1 VKNMKSKAIIW
12 KELLDLSRDKRT
24 LAAMILI
31 PFIGLPAI
39 ALLASGLTYA
49 QTTTVYIEVL
59 DKNSTDIARFISS
72 QLISYADSNGL
83 KVNVTISDS
92 SPTNVYN
99 ILLIIPKGFYNN
111 ISSINGVGVVYLKS
125 LVGSVQSN
133 EIESLIESILGQI
146 EGNIVIGRV
155 QKLSNISGIKLN
167 ATNFLNPINI
177 FTGYYLPSGKPATT
191 SQVELSFSARLLEF
205 SLFFVANP
213 AIVFMGDSIL
223 GEKERKTLETLIST
237 PAPKTAIIV
246 GKMFASIVIG
256 LITAIADSLGV
267 IIYLSM
273 IAQGGLRLTAGLV
286 LVTFS
291 VSAMLVIMTA
301 AIITPIV
308 LRSSSVRSAQAM
320 SYLIMMVALAIY
332 FSTLFVDIQR
342 LPSFIEAILLII
354 PFTHAALAISN
365 YVLGQY
371 LDMVLNFLVM
381 IAFTLLGVYISI
393 KAFDSER
400 LIIAK

>member
-1 VKNMKSKAIIW
+1 MKSKAIIW

>member
-1 VKNMKSKAIIW
+1 MKSKAIIW

-39 ALLASGLTYA
+39 AFLATGLTQT

-59 DKNSTDIARFISS
+59 DRNSTNIAKYISY
-72 QLISYADSNGL
+72 QLIQYAKINGL
-83 KVNVTISDS
+83 RVNVSMSNQAPS
-92 SPTNVYN
+92 SVYN
-99 ILLIIPKGFYNN
+99 LLLIIPKGFYEN
-111 ISSINGVGVVYLKS
+111 ISSIDGVGTVYLKS
-125 LVGSVQSN
+125 LVGSLQSS
-133 EIESLIESILGQI
+133 EVESIIESIIGQL
-146 EGNIVIGRV
+146 ENNIVTNRV
-155 QKLSNISGIKLN
+155 QKLSNISGIKIN
-167 ATNFLNPINI
+167 SSNFLNPINI
-177 FTGYYLPSGKPATT
+177 FTGYYLPSGKPASAT
-191 SQVELSFSARLLEF
+191 QVELSLSARLLEF

-237 PAPKTAIIV
+237 PSSKTSLII
-246 GKMFASIVIG
+246 GKMIASIIIG

-273 IAQGGLRLTAGLV
+273 IAQNGLKLTAGLI

-291 VSAMLVIMTA
+291 VSALLVVMTA

-320 SYLIMMVALAIY
+320 SYLIMMIALGIY

-342 LPSFIEAILLII
+342 LPYYIEDILLVI

-371 LDMVLNFLVM
+371 LYMAVNFLVM
-381 IAFTLLGVYISI
+381 IGFTLLGIYVSI
-393 KAFDSER
+393 KTFDSER
-400 LIIAK
+400 LILSK

>member
-1 VKNMKSKAIIW
+1 MKSKAIIW

-72 QLISYADSNGL
+72 QLISYAKGNGL
-83 KVNVTISDS
+83 KVNVTISNT

-99 ILLIIPKGFYNN
+99 ILLIIPKGFYGN
-111 ISSINGVGVVYLKS
+111 ISNINGVGIVYLKS
-125 LVGSVQSN
+125 LVGSIQSN
-133 EIESLIESILGQI
+133 EVESLIESVLGQV
-146 EGNIVIGRV
+146 ENNIVVNRV
-155 QKLSNISGIKLN
+155 QKLSNISGIKVN
-167 ATNFLNPINI
+167 TTNFLNPINI

-237 PAPKTAIIV
+237 PAPKTTIIV

-273 IAQGGLRLTAGLV
+273 IAQGGLRLTAGLI

-308 LRSSSVRSAQAM
+308 LRSSSLRSAQAM
-320 SYLIMMVALAIY
+320 SYLVMMIALAIY

-342 LPSFIEAILLII
+342 LPRFIEAILLII

-371 LDMVLNFLVM
+371 LYMIINFIVM
-381 IAFTLLGVYISI
+381 IAFTLIGVYISI
-393 KAFDSER
+393 KAFNSER
-400 LIIAK
+400 LIVSK

>member
-1 VKNMKSKAIIW
+1 MKSKAIIW

-308 LRSSSVRSAQAM
+308 LRSSSVKSAQAM

>member
-1 VKNMKSKAIIW
+1 MKSKAIIW

-167 ATNFLNPINI
+167 ATNFY
-177 FTGYYLPSGKPATT
+177 TRY
-191 SQVELSFSARLLEF
+191 
-205 SLFFVANP
+205 
-213 AIVFMGDSIL
+213 
-223 GEKERKTLETLIST
+223 
-237 PAPKTAIIV
+237 
-246 GKMFASIVIG
+246 
-256 LITAIADSLGV
+256 
-267 IIYLSM
+267 
-273 IAQGGLRLTAGLV
+273 
-286 LVTFS
+286 
-291 VSAMLVIMTA
+291 
-301 AIITPIV
+301 
-308 LRSSSVRSAQAM
+308 VR
-320 SYLIMMVALAIY
+320 
-332 FSTLFVDIQR
+332 
-342 LPSFIEAILLII
+342 
-354 PFTHAALAISN
+354 
-365 YVLGQY
+365 
-371 LDMVLNFLVM
+371 
-381 IAFTLLGVYISI
+381 
-393 KAFDSER
+393 
-400 LIIAK
+400 

>member
-1 VKNMKSKAIIW
+1 MKSKAIIW

-320 SYLIMMVALAIY
+320 SYLIMMIALAIY

>member
-1 VKNMKSKAIIW
+1 MKSKAIIW

-39 ALLASGLTYA
+39 ALLTSGLTYA